1 MWPLDLYT
9 IGGRPGLGS
18 AVSLSGADGTI
29 AAYRSLEPFVRV
41 GIQFVVAVLVTTIVL
56 GLLHRYGSKA
66 VRKSRQ
72 SPVIS
77 IGIGGPSLLVVSGLA
92 GTGYLI
98 VDTSIGVF
106 FGIPLVILGAAVIP
120 VVLAIG
126 LAAIGRTIASRLG
139 TDRLWV
145 GIVVGS
151 LVSGLAGLA
160 LPATIAVAG
169 LAGALGLGASIR
181 VLFSGAGTARP
192 DERTVPPANKI

>member
-1 MWPLDLYT
+1 MWPLELYN
-9 IGGRPGLGS
+9 RVGLPVPDSTGTLP
-18 AVSLSGADGTI
+18 VVDGTL
-29 AAYRSLEPFVRV
+29 AAYRSLEPLARV
-41 GIQFVVAVLVTTIVL
+41 GIQFGVTLLVTMIVF
-56 GLLHRYGSKA
+56 GLLHSYASNA
-66 VRKSRQ
+66 VTKSRR

-77 IGIGGPSLLVVSGLA
+77 VGIGLPSLLVLVGLA

-98 VDTSIGVF
+98 VDTSVGVF
-106 FGIPLVILGAAVIP
+106 FGIPLVVLGATVIP

-126 LAAIGRTIASRLG
+126 LTAIGRTIASRLG

-145 GIVVGS
+145 GIVTGS